1 MRFSSTILSGAALV
15 LAGVAA
21 GGCTPLRS
29 HQGYVVDVDL
39 VNSVQ
44 PGVDNRESVLATLGT
59 PTFTSQFNQGDWY
72 YVARDS
78 RNLAYNNPRPV
89 NQNTLQ
95 ISFDNAG
102 TVSSIRRIGLEQ
114 VASIHPLGK
123 KTPTLGRERGFF
135 DELFGNIG
143 AVGAPGAGQVGGGG
157 RDTP

>member
-1 MRFSSTILSGAALV
+1 MQQQISVITL
-15 LAGVAA
+15 GV
-21 GGCTPLRS
+21 G
-29 HQGYVVDVDL
+29 DL

-114 VASIHPLGK
+114 VASINPLGK
-123 KTPTLGRERGFF
+123 KTPPLGRERGFF

-143 AVGAPGAGQVGGGG
+143 AVDRKRVG
-157 RDTP
+157 

>member
-1 MRFSSTILSGAALV
+1 MRFSSTIRSGSALV
-15 LAGVAA
+15 VAGVAA

-102 TVSSIRRIGLEQ
+102 TVSSIRRIGLERSEEQ
-114 VASIHPLGK
+114 TS
-123 KTPTLGRERGFF
+123 
-135 DELFGNIG
+135 ELQSLMRI
-143 AVGAPGAGQVGGGG
+143 
-157 RDTP
+157 

>member
-1 MRFSSTILSGAALV
+1 MYVIFFFKQKTAYEMRISDWSS
-15 LAGVAA
+15 
-21 GGCTPLRS
+21 
-29 HQGYVVDVDL
+29 DVCSSDL
-39 VNSVQ
+39 
-44 PGVDNRESVLATLGT
+44 LATLGT

-135 DELFGNIG
+135 DEL
-143 AVGAPGAGQVGGGG
+143 
-157 RDTP
+157 